1 MREAGRNDP
10 CPCGSGIKY
19 KYCCLH
25 KDQDEGDESS
35 PSPTATTTDEP
46 TLSSAEEAWETFEA
60 ADYEGRRAL
69 VEELV
74 GDPDR
79 MDAENAFHMIND
91 LAPKAIER
99 EETDWVAHI
108 ITRLEDEQPETY
120 AEELPYLLS
129 RHLEAAAVTGRIETV
144 AAERVEDLA
153 TVASQDIDQFYPCIE
168 LIAYHGSV
176 APIAEAMQHGW
187 AAVRKSSD
195 VMPFAKN
202 EFGNEAVQYAILA
215 HYEQHGEV
223 DVHDLDLQA
232 QIDRIDDPATGE
244 VDTDYV
250 ECIAARLS
258 DLDEQT
264 WSGNDD
270 VVEDI
275 HWLSVDFMRTVHEE
289 TDLPLG
295 RAHLARESIENC
307 YARRHEESPSLKTER
322 LLRLEQRDV
331 RQQLDELGHF
341 LSSHPHRMGAFF
353 SLLPRWLDFLERQG
367 ILNAAKTN
375 TTYQN
380 LRPLRTEVT
389 NALRYFSSD
398 PALVRDVKAAWE

>member
-1 MREAGRNDP
+1 
-10 CPCGSGIKY
+10 
-19 KYCCLH
+19 
-25 KDQDEGDESS
+25 
-35 PSPTATTTDEP
+35 
-46 TLSSAEEAWETFEA
+46 
-60 ADYEGRRAL
+60 
-69 VEELV
+69 
-74 GDPDR
+74 
-79 MDAENAFHMIND
+79 MDAENAFHMISE
-91 LAPKAIER
+91 LTSEAIDCGES
-99 EETDWVAHI
+99 EWLIHI
-108 ITRLEDEQPETY
+108 LTRLEQEQPKTY

-129 RHLEAAAVTGRIETV
+129 GHLRAAAATGRVDEV

-168 LIAYHGSV
+168 LIAYHGSL
-176 APIAEAMQHGW
+176 APIAEAMHDGLE
-187 AAVRKSSD
+187 AVRASSD
-195 VMPFAKN
+195 IMPHGKD

-215 HYEQHGEV
+215 YYEQHGEV

-232 QIDRIDDPATGE
+232 QIDRIDDPEWGE

-250 ECIAARLS
+250 ERIAAHLS
-258 DLDEQT
+258 GLDDQT

-270 VVEDI
+270 VVENL
-275 HWLSVDFMRTVHEE
+275 HWLSVDFMRTLHEE
-289 TDLPLG
+289 TDVPLG
-295 RAHLARESIENC
+295 RAHLAREDIENC

-353 SLLPRWLDFLERQG
+353 SLLPRWLDFLERQE

-389 NALRYFSSD
+389 NMLRYFSSD
-398 PALVRDVKAAWE
+398 PALVRDVKAAWG